1 MNFYISSSNRFK
13 ILLSFFIFIFLS
25 FIFSIYL
32 NYFFHT
38 QADSNF
44 WIENKISKSNHLKKS
59 NLKKLD
65 YIFIGSSRTL
75 YHISTDTFKKNGI
88 DIYNFGLSHLGLYD
102 YSFCV
107 NRAIEASPK
116 SIIISLSISDFFNK
130 IPNAWEFTVED
141 LVAVSLTQEKDII
154 YESMISYLQGI
165 NNISKYSLPL
175 RNKIIEY
182 YNSSYISN
190 KTNIKNI
197 HKSDCIFF
205 EKSSDKSLSAR
216 CTNGDAILFRKN
228 TLKRGDKIIELDN
241 VNKGVVNI
249 LNYLINTIKDNNIQ
263 PIIVLE
269 PMHHNNYMYDLN
281 AIKQLLDT
289 KNIIDLTS
297 YHIKNNL
304 WADGQHLNNEGRLQ
318 YSTYLSKYLLTL

>member
-1 MNFYISSSNRFK
+1 VNFYIFSSNRFK
-13 ILLSFFIFIFLS
+13 IILSFFIFIFLS

-44 WIENKISKSNHLKKS
+44 WMENKISKSNHLKES

-75 YHISTDTFKKNGI
+75 YHISTDTFKKNSI
-88 DIYNFGLSHLGLYD
+88 DIYNLGLSHLGLYD
-102 YSFCV
+102 YPFCV

-116 SIIISLSISDFFNK
+116 SIVISLSISDFFNK

-141 LVAVSLTQEKDII
+141 LAAVSLTQENNVI
-154 YESMISYLQGI
+154 YESIISYLQGI

-182 YNSSYISN
+182 YNSSDISN
-190 KTNIKNI
+190 KTNMEKVN
-197 HKSDCIFF
+197 KSDCISF
-205 EKSSDKSLSAR
+205 ERSSDKLLSVR
-216 CTNGDAILFRKN
+216 CTNGDAILYRKD
-228 TLKRGDKIIELDN
+228 TLKRGNKIIELEN
-241 VNKGVVNI
+241 INRGVVSI

-269 PMHHNNYMYDLN
+269 PMHHNNYIYDLN
-281 AIKQLLDT
+281 TIKQLLDT
-289 KNIIDLTS
+289 KNIIDLTN
-297 YHIKNNL
+297 YHIKNNF

-318 YSTYLSKYLLTL
+318 YSTYLAKYLLTL